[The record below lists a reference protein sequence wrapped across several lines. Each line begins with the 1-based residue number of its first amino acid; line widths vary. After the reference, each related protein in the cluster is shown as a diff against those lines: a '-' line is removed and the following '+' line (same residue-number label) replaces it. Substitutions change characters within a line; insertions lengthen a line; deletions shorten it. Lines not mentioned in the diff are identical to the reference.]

1 MGTLRK
7 YDLSSCD
14 CVYFFETGTGLGASL
29 RHALHNGRLK
39 KLFSTEIHKQTAL
52 KAQAIFQDKPAV
64 EIINENSTIALKK
77 ILPLIDPFEPILFFL
92 DAHFPGEVGE
102 NYSYDQNIHD
112 DVTMPLK
119 EELKIIKTLRPNS
132 RDILIV
138 DDLNLYEDGPFENGN
153 IIKSYANIKEEER
166 DLSFVSEIFEDKD
179 IVRDFRDEGYLIL
192 KPLGSTF
199 CLRKLPIFYRLTRS
213 LIKNANKYLKTKLE
227 ER

>member
-7 YDLSSCD
+7 YDLSSCG

-29 RHALHNGRLK
+29 RHALHNGRFK

-64 EIINENSTIALKK
+64 QIINENSTIALKK
-77 ILPLIDPFEPILFFL
+77 ILPLIDPLEPILFFL
-92 DAHFPGEVGE
+92 DAHFPGEVSE

-112 DVTMPLK
+112 EVTMPLK
-119 EELKIIKTLRPNS
+119 EELRIIKTIRPNS

-138 DDLNLYEDGPFENGN
+138 DDLNLYENGPFDNGN
-153 IIKSYANIKEEER
+153 IKKSYANIKDEER

-179 IVRDFRDEGYLIL
+179 ISRDFRDEGYLIL

-199 CLRKLPIFYRLTRS
+199 CLRQLSPFYRLKRS